1 MNPHRSRRLLLTIH
15 SLPAGGAEKFFVNLA
30 LALAAHHDVRCFIP
44 CLAFADHGMRSRLA
58 DIPLTSAPHLN
69 EPAYWLFYKCR
80 QLIRNKWPHI
90 DIELRL
96 NQSLIR
102 RLHRRH
108 QFHLVNTHLYLAS
121 QYACAAFAK
130 DTLPIVESDHGHYA
144 FLPPAEH
151 PHAQPIFDR
160 LNALVHPCHAN
171 ASFSQ
176 TLPWH
181 PALIRRVIPYGS
193 LPPAPSLTPTTPPPS
208 DALVHI
214 GMVARGVEEKGWL
227 EALAACRLLR
237 SQNLSHFTLT
247 LIGDGPC
254 LQHIRPTLTP
264 SEQTW
269 ITLLGHLDQPET
281 QLARFHIG
289 LLPTFLPGESL
300 PNTIIEYLN
309 AGLPIVTTPVGGIP
323 EMLATPAGPA
333 GILVPLAPS
342 GRADIPSLA
351 AALHSLITEPTRRA
365 ELASLTTLARQ
376 PFEMTRCLASYTALF
391 DELLESPHAEP

>member
-1 MNPHRSRRLLLTIH
+1 MNRQQPRRILLTTH

-30 LALAAHHDVRCFIP
+30 VALAAHHDVHGFIP
-44 CLAFADHGMRSRLA
+44 CLAFADRGMRSRLA
-58 DIPLTSAPHLN
+58 GLPLTSAPHLN
-69 EPAYWLFYKCR
+69 ETAYWLFYKFR
-80 QLIRNKWPHI
+80 QLIRNRWPHI

-102 RLHRRH
+102 RLHHKHR
-108 QFHLVNTHLYLAS
+108 FHLINTHLYLAS
-121 QYACAAFAK
+121 QYACTAFAK

-144 FLPPAEH
+144 FLPPSEH
-151 PHAQPIFDR
+151 PHAQPIFNR
-160 LNALVHPCHAN
+160 LTALVHPCHAN

-176 TLPWH
+176 NLPWH
-181 PALIRRVIPYGS
+181 PGLIRRVIPYGS
-193 LPPAPSLTPTTPPPS
+193 LPPPATLTPTPPAPPI
-208 DALVHI
+208 HI

-247 LIGDGPC
+247 LIGEGPC
-254 LQHIRPTLTP
+254 LQQIRASLTP
-264 SEQTW
+264 SEHSW

-342 GRADIPSLA
+342 GRADIPALA
-351 AALHSLITEPTRRA
+351 TALHSLISEPTRRA
-365 ELASLTTLARQ
+365 ELASRSTLARQ
-376 PFEMTRCLASYTALF
+376 PFEMNRCLASYTALF
-391 DELLESPHAEP
+391 DELLESPHAAS